1 MFALQF
7 KAIDCLP
14 LKFLYGLKIFHLHYK
29 MTTSKVSK
37 HVNMKDITGE
47 AL

>member
-14 LKFLYGLKIFHLHYK
+14 LKFLYGLNLYYK

-37 HVNMKDITGE
+37 HVNMKDIIGE